1 MIKFKNGSVEVKM
14 LDSTIV
20 VLSKARN
27 VFTLLYSEDIETLK
41 AIEKDI
47 KECKKSFIFKVSFN
61 NKKDILK
68 IALNGAT
75 YILNAIILK

>member
-1 MIKFKNGSVEVKM
+1 MIKFKSNSIEVKL

-27 VFTLLYSEDIETLK
+27 VFTLLNSEDIETMQE
-41 AIEKDI
+41 IEKNL
-47 KECKKSFIFKVSFN
+47 KGCKDSFKFRMSFN

-68 IALNGAT
+68 IVLNDIV
-75 YILNAIILK
+75 YNLNAILI

>member
-1 MIKFKNGSVEVKM
+1 MIKFKNGSIEVKI

-27 VFTLLYSEDIETLK
+27 VFTLLNSEDIETMQE
-41 AIEKDI
+41 IEKNL
-47 KECKKSFIFKVSFN
+47 KGCKDSFKFRMSFN

-68 IALNGAT
+68 IVLNDVI
-75 YILNAIILK
+75 YSINAILV